1 MHSRHHVKGCCST
14 VASLRG
20 CDPDTVNRKFRRRVL
35 LAEMDMRGYAARLAR
50 LEQAI
55 GPIIPG
61 PTPPAPGA
69 TLRQYFLNNLGS
81 TVSITA
87 TIGPVSGVV
96 TRVGVDSVEI
106 ISATG
111 DVFIIPFTSVLAV

>member
-20 CDPDTVNRKFRRRVL
+20 CDPDTVNRKFRRRLL

-55 GPIIPG
+55 GPITPG
-61 PTPPAPGA
+61 PPTPGA
-69 TLRQYFLNNLGS
+69 TLRQYFLNRLGT

-96 TRVGVDSVEI
+96 TRVGVNAVEI
-106 ISATG
+106 ITATG